1 MHGRDYQFTV
11 TLEARNEFYNLF
23 YYYCIDRK
31 WQTMTRSVSRDSLN
45 SQSSFMSSLWI
56 TSCPNAHVAYAVL
69 EKVII

>member
-31 WQTMTRSVSRDSLN
+31 CDRPWLGRWVET
-45 SQSSFMSSLWI
+45 
-56 TSCPNAHVAYAVL
+56 A
-69 EKVII
+69 